1 MMLALLLAVP
11 GCITHEPPLTKA
23 PDLEAN
29 TSEMLPDSL
38 PVEVTEFTWAILN
51 EGAHLRVTGQTR
63 NVGPEPLQSITLT
76 GQVLDQGGR
85 ALGQGTATIYPTY
98 LPVGK
103 GGSFEI
109 TIMMPRDRKD
119 IKFINLRTRA
129 VTLR

>member
-1 MMLALLLAVP
+1 MVAALLLAAP
-11 GCITHEPPLTKA
+11 GCLTHEPRLQKT
-23 PDLEAN
+23 PDLEAD

-38 PVEVTEFTWAILN
+38 PVEVTEFTWALLN
-51 EGAHLRVTGQTR
+51 NGAHLRVTGQAR

-76 GQVLDQGGR
+76 GLVLDQEGR
-85 ALGQGTATIYPTY
+85 SVGQGAATIYPSY

-129 VTLR
+129 VTLH